1 MYKKAIP
8 FLLLT
13 GLLACNRLA
22 ALGQPVSRTSSVSL
36 SENKIP
42 STGDFK
48 GLVLLVDFPDRPFSV
63 ADPAARF
70 GALLNRSGYDTEGA
84 RGSVRDYFIANSDS
98 LFRPSFRVIGP
109 LRLSKPT
116 SYYGENGS
124 EGEDLRVGCLVSE
137 ACHLADSQVDFSLY
151 DTSHN
156 GRVDMVYLF
165 YAGFG
170 ENENRLH
177 PEYIWPHAGNIAD
190 SLVRLDDTLIGRYA
204 CSPEYMGEES
214 GSHYVSTIGLFC
226 HEFGHVL
233 GLPDFYNTATGAG
246 ITPGGMSVMDK
257 GCYLDQGRCPAAYSA
272 FEREYIGWLQIPE
285 ANVMAAA
292 SASTPE
298 TNERTTPAD
307 PSQANTTA
315 TSACAV
321 LLSSLN
327 ASETRS
333 GALRAFKI
341 KIPSTAETFYF
352 ENRQSEGWD
361 ASLPA
366 HGLLVFHV
374 DRSDT
379 AAWDENRVNT
389 NYRRP
394 GYQLIRSGG
403 TYADYPATPF
413 PGPDSVHTLSGASDP
428 PLVSWTL
435 GSVGFTIRN
444 IRIDSAFARLEYIPF
459 LGHPVSDP

>member
-8 FLLLT
+8 FLLLIW
-13 GLLACNRLA
+13 LWVWSWLP
-22 ALGQPVSRTSSVSL
+22 ALGQPANHTSSVSL

-42 STGDFK
+42 STGDFN

-63 ADPAARF
+63 AAPVARF
-70 GALLNRSGYDTEGA
+70 GALLNRPGYDAEGA

-98 LFRPSFRVIGP
+98 LFRPSFRVVGP

-116 SYYGENGS
+116 SYYGENGP
-124 EGEDLRVGCLVSE
+124 EGEDLRAGSLVAE
-137 ACHLADSQVDFSLY
+137 ACHLADNLVDFSLY
-151 DTSHN
+151 DTNHN

-190 SLVRLDDTLIGRYA
+190 SLIRLDGTLIGRYA
-204 CSPEYMGEES
+204 CSPEYMGEET
-214 GSHYVSTIGLFC
+214 GTHYVSTIGIFC
-226 HEFGHVL
+226 HEFSHVL
-233 GLPDFYNTATGAG
+233 GLPDFYNTVSGAG

-272 FEREYIGWLQIPE
+272 FEREYVGWLHVPE
-285 ANVMAAA
+285 ANPMI
-292 SASTPE
+292 
-298 TNERTTPAD
+298 
-307 PSQANTTA
+307 
-315 TSACAV
+315 TSDLSI
-321 LLSSLN
+321 LLSPLTAQPPHSD
-327 ASETRS
+327 T
-333 GALRAFKI
+333 LRTFKI
-341 KIPSTAETFYF
+341 QIPGTAETFYF
-352 ENRQSEGWD
+352 ENRQNNSWD

-366 HGLLVFHV
+366 HGLLVFHL

-389 NYRRP
+389 NYRHP

-403 TYADYPATPF
+403 PYADYPETPF
-413 PGPDSVHTLSGASDP
+413 PGPDSIHTLSGISDP

-435 GSVGFTIRN
+435 GPVSFTIRH
-444 IRIDSAFARLEYIPF
+444 IRLDSSFVRFEYTPSPKR
-459 LGHPVSDP
+459 PVADP